1 MTGVYDTLAKDGAS
15 GFNNVQVFTMADP
28 GFRSAFGFTKTE
40 IEEQIIN
47 KIFQTQGEQSENIN
61 RLLEVLETNYN
72 GYIVPCKRE
81 ESESGLD

>member
-61 RLLEVLETNYN
+61 RLLKMLE
-72 GYIVPCKRE
+72 
-81 ESESGLD
+81 